1 MLNEIVAKEKVVIEA
16 IERVEKNIQT
26 MIYTTSNE
34 LKSIL
39 IHGVSNKNKE
49 KNRKARAAIVKIKN
63 ELVAIQP
70 IDFISVNS
78 EIRKIDKESRKKM
91 INFKKKYN
99 RMFDKYHKEL
109 KEILFELDKK
119 IGSK

>member
-70 IDFISVNS
+70 IDFISVNA

-91 INFKKKYN
+91 ISFKKKYN

>member
-1 MLNEIVAKEKVVIEA
+1 MLNEIVVKEKVVVEA

-70 IDFISVNS
+70 IDFISVND

-119 IGSK
+119 IGNK

>member
-70 IDFISVNS
+70 IDFISVND